1 MSAEGDFPQRQT
13 TEGGRMEKEIAE
25 LNSLWRPIRPYLARQ
40 VGELYGRR
48 DGSVIEIGPFSGLA
62 FELAAAGIGE
72 SFCMAVFPAGVIGPL
87 REEAAGAHVSG
98 RVRVVESDPQL
109 SGLADS
115 VFDLAVFRGAFFFPS
130 FFTPDLKAVC
140 RVLKEGGVAFVGGGF
155 GRYTPPEVIDVV
167 KDCSKELNLS
177 IGRVHFS
184 EAALRAAVRAAGLA
198 EKADFITEGGL
209 WVVLRKGKG
218 ER

>member
-1 MSAEGDFPQRQT
+1 
-13 TEGGRMEKEIAE
+13 MENEIAE

-40 VGELYGRR
+40 VGELYGRG
-48 DGSVIEIGPFSGLA
+48 DGSVVEIGPFSGLA

-72 SFCMAVFPAGVIGPL
+72 SFYMAVFPHRVIGPL
-87 REEAAGAHVSG
+87 REEAETLGVPG

-109 SGLADS
+109 SGLADGA
-115 VFDLAVFRGAFFFPS
+115 FDLAVFRGAFFFPS

-140 RVLKEGGVAFVGGGF
+140 RVLKEGGTAFVGGGF
-155 GRYTPPEVIDVV
+155 GRYTPPEVIDAI
-167 KDCSKELNLS
+167 KDRSKELNLS

-184 EAALRAAVRAAGLA
+184 EEDLRAAVRSAALA

-209 WVVLRKGKG
+209 WVVLRKGKAG
-218 ER
+218 Q